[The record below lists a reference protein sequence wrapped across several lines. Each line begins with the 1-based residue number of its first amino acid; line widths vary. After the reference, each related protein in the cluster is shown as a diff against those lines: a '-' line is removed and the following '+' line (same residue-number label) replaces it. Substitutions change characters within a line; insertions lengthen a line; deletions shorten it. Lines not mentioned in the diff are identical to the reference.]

1 MAMHEKQKNGL
12 VFEDCN
18 GVELPILEDVSY
30 DSTDAA
36 GVDIATNYNTSN
48 LANHPVTHKIP

>member
-48 LANHPVTHKIP
+48 LANHP